1 MAGEGKPEEDEK
13 VAFYNSL
20 NILKRNIK
28 TRRRRTMDRSKIFEK
43 KKRNDLEKVHCP
55 WCDAAFPAGGQDL
68 EIHVEQHLAQVD
80 IFCFC
85 CRCFVYVLLCYVE
98 QHLAQVNILFFGHLF

>member
-1 MAGEGKPEEDEK
+1 MTRESKPEEDEK